1 MLVNA
6 CYIDL
11 TFYYQLSL
19 TSIDVIFGANA
30 IKSSLR
36 KKDEKKAEINPRQK
50 HVNKKTVLK
59 RTETGICSM
68 A

>member
-50 HVNKKTVLK
+50 HVNKK
-59 RTETGICSM
+59 RS
-68 A
+68 